1 MNLKQWIGITL
12 PILLIISLIIGTK
25 EIYLFSQTVLGKL
38 VLLCMVL
45 FYAEMNLTY
54 GFIALVFV
62 VFYYKLSHPL
72 NRTVNTELVKPI
84 TKYSTSETA
93 VPLILYQTWHSRKL
107 PPKMAACVERLT
119 RENPE
124 FDHRLF
130 DDVDCRNF
138 IKNNYD
144 ADVLEAYDR
153 LIPGAYKAD
162 LWRYCVLYK
171 TGGIYLDIKFQ
182 CEQGFSLME
191 FTKEAETFVLDRPYG
206 DLAMPLE
213 VNLAILNA
221 PEFYEVLPEYTEGM
235 WKNRQIGLYN
245 AVMATVPENPVLYEC
260 IQQIVKNV
268 RNEDY
273 GFGCLYPTGPGLLG
287 EKYFGSSYETR
298 VKKIRFFN
306 SMVGNYIL
314 SKNRKVLSHYPEYRQ
329 EQTLYSGKGP
339 IFYYPDLWYHR
350 KIYGSVAPLG
360 KKIIKNS
367 VSGVP
372 GISANRGIHSQ
383 S

>member
-1 MNLKQWIGITL
+1 MNPKQWIGIIL
-12 PILLIISLIIGTK
+12 PILLIISFIIGTR
-25 EIYLFSQTVLGKL
+25 EIQSFSQTVLGKL
-38 VLLCMVL
+38 ILLCMVL

-62 VFYYKLSHPL
+62 VFYYKLAHS
-72 NRTVNTELVKPI
+72 VQATELIKPR
-84 TKYSTSETA
+84 TKDPVDPTA
-93 VPLILYQTWHSRKL
+93 VPLILYQTWVSKTL
-107 PPKMAACVERLT
+107 PPKMKACVDKLT
-119 RENPE
+119 RQNPE
-124 FDHRLF
+124 FEHRLF
-130 DDVDCRNF
+130 DDADCRAF
-138 IKNNYD
+138 IKDNYD
-144 ADVLEAYDR
+144 SDVLDAYDR

-171 TGGIYLDIKFQ
+171 TGGVYLDIKFQ
-182 CEQGFSLME
+182 CEPGFSLME
-191 FTKEAETFVLDRPYG
+191 FTKDSETFVLDRPYG
-206 DLAMPLE
+206 DLKMPVE

-221 PEFYEVLPEYTEGM
+221 PDFYDQLPKYTEGM

-245 AVMATVPENPVLYEC
+245 AVMATAPGNPVLHEC

-268 RNEDY
+268 KNEDY

-287 EKYFGSSYETR
+287 EKYFGKSYETR

-339 IFYYPDLWYHR
+339 VFYYPDLWYHR
-350 KIYGSVAPLG
+350 KVYGSVAPLG
-360 KKIIKNS
+360 KKSTKNQ
-367 VSGVP
+367 VSGVAD
-372 GISANRGIHSQ
+372 ISVGRNKFS

>member
-1 MNLKQWIGITL
+1 
-12 PILLIISLIIGTK
+12 
-25 EIYLFSQTVLGKL
+25 
-38 VLLCMVL
+38 
-45 FYAEMNLTY
+45 MNLTY

-62 VFYYKLSHPL
+62 VFYYKLAYSVETTTGLIKP
-72 NRTVNTELVKPI
+72 RTKDPVDT
-84 TKYSTSETA
+84 TA
-93 VPLILYQTWHSRKL
+93 VPLILYQTWVSKTL
-107 PPKMAACVERLT
+107 PPKMKACVEKLT
-119 RENPE
+119 KQNPE
-124 FDHRLF
+124 FEHRLF
-130 DDVDCRNF
+130 DDADCRAF

-144 ADVLEAYDR
+144 SDVLDAYDR
-153 LIPGAYKAD
+153 LVPGAYKAD

-171 TGGIYLDIKFQ
+171 TGGVYLDIKFQ
-182 CEQGFSLME
+182 CEPGFSLME
-191 FTKEAETFVLDRPYG
+191 FTKESETFVLDRPYG
-206 DLAMPLE
+206 DLKMPVE

-221 PEFYEVLPEYTEGM
+221 PDFYDQLPKYTEGM

-245 AVMATVPENPVLYEC
+245 AVMATAPGNPVLYEC

-287 EKYFGSSYETR
+287 EKYFGKSYETR
-298 VKKIRFFN
+298 IKKVRFFN

-339 IFYYPDLWYHR
+339 VFYYPDLWYHR
-350 KIYGSVAPLG
+350 KVYGSVVPLG
-360 KKIIKNS
+360 KKPTKNQ
-367 VSGVP
+367 VSGVAD
-372 GISANRGIHSQ
+372 ISIGRNKFS

>member
-1 MNLKQWIGITL
+1 MNPKQWIGIIL
-12 PILLIISLIIGTK
+12 PILFIISFIIGSR
-25 EIYLFSQTVLGKL
+25 EIQSFSQTILGKL

-62 VFYYKLSHPL
+62 VFYYKLAHSFDGS
-72 NRTVNTELVKPI
+72 VLVKPR
-84 TKYSTSETA
+84 TKDPVDPTA
-93 VPLILYQTWHSRKL
+93 VPLILYQTWVSKTL
-107 PPKMAACVERLT
+107 PPKMAACVEKLT

-124 FDHRLF
+124 FEHRLF
-130 DDVDCRNF
+130 DDADCRNF

-144 ADVLEAYDR
+144 SDVLEAYDR

-171 TGGIYLDIKFQ
+171 TGGVYLDIKFQ
-182 CEQGFSLME
+182 CETGFSLME
-191 FTKEAETFVLDRPYG
+191 FTKESETFVLDRPYG
-206 DLAMPLE
+206 DLKMPVE

-221 PEFYEVLPEYTEGM
+221 PDFYDQLPKYTEGT

-245 AVMATVPENPVLYEC
+245 AVMATAPGNPVLYEC

-273 GFGCLYPTGPGLLG
+273 GYGCLYPTGPGLLG
-287 EKYFGSSYETR
+287 EKYFGKSYDSR

-314 SKNRKVLSHYPEYRQ
+314 SKGSKVLSHYPEYRQ

-339 IFYYPDLWYHR
+339 VFYYPDLWYHR
-350 KIYGSVAPLG
+350 KVYGSIAPLG
-360 KKIIKNS
+360 KQVKK
-367 VSGVP
+367 VSEAA
-372 GISANRGIHSQ
+372 GISVGRGIGS